1 MAQNSH
7 SHANHI
13 HTHETHNHDHS
24 GHNHDHSGHNHDHDH
39 GKLPVVLFF
48 MGLITFATSFIV
60 GEGVWQN
67 ILGTLTIFLSG
78 YHIIVEGVED
88 TIIQTKQNK
97 KFTPNVHILMTLA
110 AIGAAIIGDFRE
122 GALLIVIF
130 AGAHFLEDYAEGKS
144 KREITNLMNMNP
156 TEARLIKA
164 DGSTEIVDV
173 STLKVGDKLQVLNG
187 DQIPTDGKIIAGV
200 TSIDESS
207 INGESIPAEKTIG
220 DDVYGSTINGTGAIT
235 MVVTKDSS
243 ETVFAKI
250 LELVNQ
256 SQSNLSKKAT
266 KIKKL
271 EPKYVNAVIIIVALY
286 IILMPLVF
294 GHTWYDSF
302 YKGMVFLT
310 VASPCALAASDV
322 PATLSGISNLAK
334 RGVLFKGGSFLS
346 NLEGI
351 KAIAFDKTGTLT
363 EGKPEVT
370 DIFFTKD
377 NQENAQHYSNIIAAM
392 EKQANHPLAE
402 AILRHLTITEE
413 ISLEINNQIGKGLIA
428 SYNNKEYRIGK
439 PSQFTNVSNNL
450 EQLNHLYA
458 EEGKTVVY
466 FSENDK
472 VIGLIA
478 MMDLPNENAKKV
490 ITYLQEQ
497 GIHTTMITGDA
508 EKTGQ
513 AVATQLGM
521 DEVVGNVLPE
531 NKSMIVEDLERRYGS
546 TAMVGDGVND
556 APALVKADIGIAM
569 GEGTDIA
576 IDVADVVLMKN
587 DLTKLSYAHKIS
599 KRLDKVVMQN
609 IIFSMLVVAIL
620 VTLNII
626 GKMNLPFGILV
637 HEGSTL
643 VVLFNGLR
651 LLKPLKE

>member
-1 MAQNSH
+1 MAQHKH
-7 SHANHI
+7 SHQ
-13 HTHETHNHDHS
+13 EHNHNHEP
-24 GHNHDHSGHNHDHDH
+24 HDHNGHNHDHDH

-48 MGLITFATSFIV
+48 IGLATFAASFIV
-60 GEGVWQN
+60 SEGFWQN
-67 ILGTLTIFLSG
+67 VLGTLTIFLSG
-78 YHIIVEGVED
+78 YHIIVEGIED
-88 TIIQTKQNK
+88 TVNQTKSNK

-173 STLKVGDKLQVLNG
+173 STLKVGDQLQVLNG
-187 DQIPTDGKIIAGV
+187 DQIPTDGRIISGV

-207 INGESIPAEKTIG
+207 INGESIPAEKTVG
-220 DDVYGSTINGTGAIT
+220 DDVYGSTINSNSAIT
-235 MVVTKDSS
+235 IEVTKESS

-271 EPKYVNAVIIIVALY
+271 EPKYVNAVIILVTLY
-286 IILMPLVF
+286 IVTMPLVF
-294 GHTWYDSF
+294 GATWYDSF

-370 DIFFTKD
+370 DVFFIQE
-377 NQENAQHYSNIIAAM
+377 NQEQTQYYSNIIAAM

-402 AILRHLTITEE
+402 AILRHLTVTEE
-413 ISLEINNQIGKGLIA
+413 ISLNIDNQIGKGLV
-428 SYNNKEYRIGK
+428 STYKGKDYRIGK
-439 PSQFTNVSNNL
+439 PSQFSNVSNKL
-450 EQLNHLYA
+450 EELNHLYA
-458 EEGKTVVY
+458 EQGKTVVY
-466 FSENDK
+466 FAENNA

-478 MMDLPNENAKKV
+478 MMDLPNENAKQV
-490 ITYLQEQ
+490 ISYLQGQ

-513 AVATQLGM
+513 AVAKELGM

-531 NKSMIVEDLERRYGS
+531 NKSMIIEELEKKYGS

-609 IIFSMLVVAIL
+609 IVFSMLVVAIL
-620 VTLNII
+620 VVLNSI

>member
-1 MAQNSH
+1 MTQS
-7 SHANHI
+7 I
-13 HTHETHNHDHS
+13 KHTHDNCSHEHTHKEHE
-24 GHNHDHSGHNHDHDH
+24 HNHDHSGHNHDHDH

-48 MGLITFATSFIV
+48 IGLAAFITSLFI
-60 GEGVWQN
+60 GEGLWQN
-67 ILGTLTIFLSG
+67 ILGTATIFLSG
-78 YHIIVEGVED
+78 YHIIIEGIED
-88 TIIQTKQNK
+88 TINQTKANR

-110 AIGAAIIGDFRE
+110 AFGAAIIGDFRE

-156 TEARLIKA
+156 TEARLLKS

-173 STLKVGDKLQVLNG
+173 SVLKIGDKLQVLNG
-187 DQIPTDGKIIAGV
+187 DQIPTDGKIISGV

-207 INGESIPAEKTIG
+207 INGESIPAEKTVG

-235 MVVTKDSS
+235 MEVTKDSS
-243 ETVFAKI
+243 DTVFAKI

-266 KIKKL
+266 KIKTL
-271 EPKYVNAVIIIVALY
+271 EPKYVNAVMIIVALY
-286 IILMPLVF
+286 IVLMPLVF
-294 GHTWYDSF
+294 GATWYDSF

-334 RGVLFKGGSFLS
+334 RGVLFKGGSYLS

-363 EGKPEVT
+363 EGKPKVT
-370 DIFFTKD
+370 DVFFTED
-377 NQENAQHYSNIIAAM
+377 NENTVQNYSNIIAAM
-392 EKQANHPLAE
+392 EKQANHPLAD
-402 AILRHLTITEE
+402 AILSHLTVTEE
-413 ISLEINNQIGKGLIA
+413 IQLDIDNQIGKGLV
-428 SYNNKEYRIGK
+428 STYQGKNYRIGK
-439 PSQFTNVSNNL
+439 PSQFSQVSQKL
-450 EQLNHLYA
+450 EQLNHMYS
-458 EEGKTVVY
+458 EQGKTVVY
-466 FSENDK
+466 FSEDDV

-478 MMDLPNENAKKV
+478 MMDLPNENAKQV
-490 ITYLQEQ
+490 IAYLQEQ

-513 AVATQLGM
+513 AVAKQLGM

-531 NKSMIVEDLERRYGS
+531 NKSMIVEDLEKRFGS

-587 DLTKLSYAHKIS
+587 DLTKLSYAHRIS
-599 KRLDKVVMQN
+599 KRLDKVVVQN
-609 IIFSMLVVAIL
+609 IAFSMLVVAIL
-620 VTLNII
+620 VVLNII

>member
-1 MAQNSH
+1 MTQSAKHTHDHCSH
-7 SHANHI
+7 N
-13 HTHETHNHDHS
+13 HTHEAHS
-24 GHNHDHSGHNHDHDH
+24 HDHSGHNHDHDH

-48 MGLITFATSFIV
+48 IGLITFIISLFID
-60 GEGVWQN
+60 EGLWQN
-67 ILGTLTIFLSG
+67 LLGTATIFLSG
-78 YHIIVEGVED
+78 YHIIIEGIED
-88 TIIQTKQNK
+88 TISQTKANR

-110 AIGAAIIGDFRE
+110 AFGAAIIGDFRE

-144 KREITNLMNMNP
+144 KREITNLMKMNP

-164 DGSTEIVDV
+164 DGSTEVVDV

-187 DQIPTDGKIIAGV
+187 DQIPTDGRIIAGM

-207 INGESIPAEKTIG
+207 INGESIPAEKTVG
-220 DDVYGSTINGTGAIT
+220 DDVYGSTINGNSAIT
-235 MVVTKDSS
+235 IEVTKESS

-266 KIKKL
+266 KIKIL
-271 EPKYVNAVIIIVALY
+271 EPKYVTAVMVIVTLY
-286 IILMPLVF
+286 IILMPLIF
-294 GHTWYDSF
+294 GATWYDSF

-363 EGKPEVT
+363 EGKPKVT
-370 DIFFTKD
+370 DVFFTED
-377 NQENAQHYSNIIAAM
+377 TEINAQHYSNIIAAM
-392 EKQANHPLAE
+392 EKQANHPLAD
-402 AILRHLTITEE
+402 AILSHLDVTEE
-413 ISLEINNQIGKGLIA
+413 IELEIDNQIGKGLV
-428 SYNNKEYRIGK
+428 STYQNKTYRIGK
-439 PSQFTNVSNNL
+439 PTQFTHVSQKL

-458 EEGKTVVY
+458 EQGKTVVY

-490 ITYLQEQ
+490 IAYLQEQ

-513 AVATQLGM
+513 AVAKELGM

-531 NKSMIVEDLERRYGS
+531 NKSMIVEDLEKRYGS

-587 DLTKLSYAHKIS
+587 DLTKLSYAHRIS
-599 KRLDKVVMQN
+599 KRLDKVVIQN

-620 VTLNII
+620 VVLNIF

-651 LLKPLKE
+651 LLKPLNE

>member
-1 MAQNSH
+1 MAQHKH
-7 SHANHI
+7 SHQ
-13 HTHETHNHDHS
+13 EHNHNHEP
-24 GHNHDHSGHNHDHDH
+24 HDHNGHNHDHDH

-48 MGLITFATSFIV
+48 IGLATFAASFIV
-60 GEGVWQN
+60 SEGFWQN
-67 ILGTLTIFLSG
+67 VLGTLTIFLSG
-78 YHIIVEGVED
+78 YHIIVEGIED
-88 TIIQTKQNK
+88 TVNQTKSNK

-173 STLKVGDKLQVLNG
+173 STLKVGDQLQVLNG
-187 DQIPTDGKIIAGV
+187 DQIPTDGRIISGV

-207 INGESIPAEKTIG
+207 INGESIPAEKTVG
-220 DDVYGSTINGTGAIT
+220 DDVYGSTINSNSAIT
-235 MVVTKDSS
+235 IEVTKESS

-271 EPKYVNAVIIIVALY
+271 EPKYVNAVIILVTLY
-286 IILMPLVF
+286 IVTMPLVF
-294 GHTWYDSF
+294 GATWYDSF

-370 DIFFTKD
+370 DVFFIQE
-377 NQENAQHYSNIIAAM
+377 NQEQTQYYSNIIAAM

-402 AILRHLTITEE
+402 AILRHLTVTEE
-413 ISLEINNQIGKGLIA
+413 ISLNIDNQIGKGLV
-428 SYNNKEYRIGK
+428 STYKGKDYRIGK
-439 PSQFTNVSNNL
+439 PSQFSNVSNKL
-450 EQLNHLYA
+450 EELNHLYA
-458 EEGKTVVY
+458 EQGKTVVY
-466 FSENDK
+466 FAENNA

-478 MMDLPNENAKKV
+478 MMDLPNENAKQV
-490 ITYLQEQ
+490 ISYLQGQ

-513 AVATQLGM
+513 AVAKELGM

-531 NKSMIVEDLERRYGS
+531 NKSMIVEELEKKYGS

-587 DLTKLSYAHKIS
+587 DLTKLSYAHKVS
-599 KRLDKVVMQN
+599 KRLDKVVTQN
-609 IIFSMLVVAIL
+609 IAFSMLVVAIL
-620 VTLNII
+620 VILNIV

>member
-1 MAQNSH
+1 MAQHKH
-7 SHANHI
+7 SHQ
-13 HTHETHNHDHS
+13 EHNHNHEP
-24 GHNHDHSGHNHDHDH
+24 HDHNGHDHDH
-39 GKLPVVLFF
+39 GKLPVILFF
-48 MGLITFATSFIV
+48 IGLATFAASFIV
-60 GEGVWQN
+60 SEGFWQN
-67 ILGTLTIFLSG
+67 VLGTLTIFLSG
-78 YHIIVEGVED
+78 YHIIVEGIED
-88 TIIQTKQNK
+88 TISQTKSNK

-173 STLKVGDKLQVLNG
+173 STLKVGDQLQVLNG
-187 DQIPTDGKIIAGV
+187 DQIPTDGRIISGV

-207 INGESIPAEKTIG
+207 INGESIPAEKTVG
-220 DDVYGSTINGTGAIT
+220 DDVYGSTINGNSAIT
-235 MVVTKDSS
+235 IEVTKESS

-271 EPKYVNAVIIIVALY
+271 EPKYVNAVIILVTLY
-286 IILMPLVF
+286 IVTMPLVF
-294 GHTWYDSF
+294 GATWYDSF

-370 DIFFTKD
+370 DVFFIQE
-377 NQENAQHYSNIIAAM
+377 NQEQTQYYSNIIAAM

-402 AILRHLTITEE
+402 AILRHLTVTEE
-413 ISLEINNQIGKGLIA
+413 ISLNIDNQIGKGLV
-428 SYNNKEYRIGK
+428 STYKGKDYRIGK
-439 PSQFTNVSNNL
+439 PSQFSNVSNKL
-450 EQLNHLYA
+450 EELNHLYA
-458 EEGKTVVY
+458 EQGKTVVY
-466 FSENDK
+466 FSENNA

-478 MMDLPNENAKKV
+478 MMDLPNENAKQV
-490 ITYLQEQ
+490 ISYLQGQ

-513 AVATQLGM
+513 AVAKELGM

-531 NKSMIVEDLERRYGS
+531 NKSMIIEELEKKYGS

-609 IIFSMLVVAIL
+609 IVFSMLVVAIL
-620 VTLNII
+620 VVLNSI